1 MELKY
6 GTWKISSYEP
16 ADARALCAAGFSPIT
31 AALLCSRG
39 YRDAGAAREFLSCSY
54 PLSSPF
60 ALLDM
65 DKAAARVK
73 QALSRRE
80 HIAVFG
86 DYDVDG
92 ITATCLLT
100 EYLRSKGGHVTSY
113 IPARLEEGYGLNPI
127 AIDTLKKQ
135 GVELIV
141 TVDCGITANHEAALC
156 RELGI
161 DLVITD
167 HHECKSEL
175 PQAIALVDPHRK
187 DQPQPV
193 TEMAGVGVAF
203 KLAAAIE
210 GEQETLL
217 DQYCDFLCLGTVAD
231 VMPLTGEN
239 RTMVARGLKALENP
253 RRVGIAALMAECS
266 VQKGPVTAGTIGYTL
281 APRINAAGRMGE
293 VGIATELFLTRDAGR
308 AVELAGAL
316 CRLNRPRP
324 VLCMRGLH
332 VTELAEVGGGKH
344 LRLRLSKGTHTWGAI
359 FFSTN
364 AQRAAVAQGDVVDI
378 AFTPQINEYR
388 SVRSVQLNLVDIRP
402 DKAFREAQGHDR
414 AVYKKHLAGGALSC
428 DEAGC
433 LLPTRQDF
441 AAVWRY
447 LAAFSQDGVLSE
459 ELGCLSRKISR
470 CAKLPLSA
478 GKTRICLDVLAEQG
492 LLQLEQ
498 RPKSLCIRLCAN
510 GRKVDL
516 EKSPILI
523 HLKKQKAG
531 N

>member
-1 MELKY
+1 MKY

-141 TVDCGITANHEAALC
+141 TVDCGITANHEATLC

-167 HHECKSEL
+167 HHQPRPQL
-175 PQAIALVDPHRK
+175 PKACAVVDPHRQDCPYPFK
-187 DQPQPV
+187 YLCG
-193 TEMAGVGVAF
+193 AGVAF
-203 KLAAAIE
+203 KLICAMEGDLSGEEMIWHFGELAAIA
-210 GEQETLL
+210 
-217 DQYCDFLCLGTVAD
+217 TVAD
-231 VMPLTGEN
+231 IVELTGEN
-239 RTMVARGLKALENP
+239 RLIVQRGLECISLGEQIGVKALIE
-253 RRVGIAALMAECS
+253 AAGMDEHKIDS
-266 VQKGPVTAGTIGYTL
+266 TALAFGV
-281 APRINAAGRMGE
+281 APRINAAGRLGQTDLAM
-293 VGIATELFLTRDAGR
+293 ELLLSDRQSQAD
-308 AVELAGAL
+308 ELA
-316 CRLNRPRP
+316 
-324 VLCMRGLH
+324 H
-332 VTELAEVGGGKH
+332 
-344 LRLRLSKGTHTWGAI
+344 
-359 FFSTN
+359 
-364 AQRAAVAQGDVVDI
+364 
-378 AFTPQINEYR
+378 
-388 SVRSVQLNLVDIRP
+388 QLNELNNQRKALVDKI
-402 DKAFREAQGHDR
+402 
-414 AVYKKHLAGGALSC
+414 Y
-428 DEAGC
+428 
-433 LLPTRQDF
+433 
-441 AAVWRY
+441 
-447 LAAFSQDGVLSE
+447 SE
-459 ELGCLSRKISR
+459 IVTKLSRHPEILR
-470 CAKLPLSA
+470 D
-478 GKTRICLDVLAEQG
+478 RVIVLYGEGTTA
-492 LLQLEQ
+492 
-498 RPKSLCIRLCAN
+498 
-510 GRKVDL
+510 
-516 EKSPILI
+516 
-523 HLKKQKAG
+523 
-531 N
+531 

>member
-1 MELKY
+1 MKY

-141 TVDCGITANHEAALC
+141 TVDCGITANHEATLC

-167 HHECKSEL
+167 H
-175 PQAIALVDPHRK
+175 
-187 DQPQPV
+187 PV
-193 TEMAGVGVAF
+193 SYTH
-203 KLAAAIE
+203 
-210 GEQETLL
+210 
-217 DQYCDFLCLGTVAD
+217 
-231 VMPLTGEN
+231 LT
-239 RTMVARGLKALENP
+239 
-253 RRVGIAALMAECS
+253 
-266 VQKGPVTAGTIGYTL
+266 
-281 APRINAAGRMGE
+281 
-293 VGIATELFLTRDAGR
+293 
-308 AVELAGAL
+308 
-316 CRLNRPRP
+316 
-324 VLCMRGLH
+324 
-332 VTELAEVGGGKH
+332 
-344 LRLRLSKGTHTWGAI
+344 
-359 FFSTN
+359 
-364 AQRAAVAQGDVVDI
+364 
-378 AFTPQINEYR
+378 
-388 SVRSVQLNLVDIRP
+388 
-402 DKAFREAQGHDR
+402 
-414 AVYKKHLAGGALSC
+414 
-428 DEAGC
+428 
-433 LLPTRQDF
+433 LPT
-441 AAVWRY
+441 
-447 LAAFSQDGVLSE
+447 
-459 ELGCLSRKISR
+459 
-470 CAKLPLSA
+470 
-478 GKTRICLDVLAEQG
+478 
-492 LLQLEQ
+492 
-498 RPKSLCIRLCAN
+498 
-510 GRKVDL
+510 
-516 EKSPILI
+516 
-523 HLKKQKAG
+523 KA
-531 N
+531 

>member
-141 TVDCGITANHEAALC
+141 TVDCGITANHEATLC

-175 PQAIALVDPHRK
+175 PQALASSTRTGRTSRSRSRK
-187 DQPQPV
+187 WRASASRSSWLPPSR
-193 TEMAGVGVAF
+193 ASRKRF
-203 KLAAAIE
+203 W
-210 GEQETLL
+210 
-217 DQYCDFLCLGTVAD
+217 
-231 VMPLTGEN
+231 
-239 RTMVARGLKALENP
+239 
-253 RRVGIAALMAECS
+253 
-266 VQKGPVTAGTIGYTL
+266 
-281 APRINAAGRMGE
+281 INIVIFSASA
-293 VGIATELFLTRDAGR
+293 
-308 AVELAGAL
+308 
-316 CRLNRPRP
+316 
-324 VLCMRGLH
+324 
-332 VTELAEVGGGKH
+332 
-344 LRLRLSKGTHTWGAI
+344 RLRTSCPSRERTAQWSHGA
-359 FFSTN
+359 
-364 AQRAAVAQGDVVDI
+364 
-378 AFTPQINEYR
+378 
-388 SVRSVQLNLVDIRP
+388 
-402 DKAFREAQGHDR
+402 
-414 AVYKKHLAGGALSC
+414 
-428 DEAGC
+428 
-433 LLPTRQDF
+433 
-441 AAVWRY
+441 
-447 LAAFSQDGVLSE
+447 
-459 ELGCLSRKISR
+459 
-470 CAKLPLSA
+470 
-478 GKTRICLDVLAEQG
+478 
-492 LLQLEQ
+492 
-498 RPKSLCIRLCAN
+498 
-510 GRKVDL
+510 
-516 EKSPILI
+516 
-523 HLKKQKAG
+523 
-531 N
+531 